1 MLKLQNINWTLENGT
16 QIIKDINLDI
26 PDGKLIVITGPNG
39 GGKTTLAKIIAGIE
53 KPTSGKI
60 FLDNTDIS
68 DYDIT
73 ERAKAGISYALQQPV
88 RFKGITVRNLLE
100 LASGKEL
107 SIDELCELLGKVGL
121 CTYDYIDRE
130 INSSLSGGEIK
141 RIEIASVLAR
151 KTKLTIFDEPEAGI
165 DLWSFTSLIDA
176 FQKLKNESGK
186 SLLVISHQERILEIA
201 DYIVVIADGNVRA
214 FGEGKD
220 VLPQLLKEEKESKC
234 PLGKDKKGEN
244 N

>member
-1 MLKLQNINWTLENGT
+1 MVFSILSLLYFLKLNIFDEEILIS
-16 QIIKDINLDI
+16 IIRNMDDFNA
-26 PDGKLIVITGPNG
+26 VIAL
-39 GGKTTLAKIIAGIE
+39 KFYIE
-53 KPTSGKI
+53 R
-60 FLDNTDIS
+60 DVV
-68 DYDIT
+68 
-73 ERAKAGISYALQQPV
+73 A
-88 RFKGITVRNLLE
+88 
-100 LASGKEL
+100 
-107 SIDELCELLGKVGL
+107 
-121 CTYDYIDRE
+121 
-130 INSSLSGGEIK
+130 SLSGGESK
-141 RIEIASVLAR
+141 RIEIATVLSRENA
-151 KTKLTIFDEPEAGI
+151 KILVFDEPEAGI

>member
-73 ERAKAGISYALQQPV
+73 ERAKAGISYALQQP
-88 RFKGITVRNLLE
+88 GITVKNLLE
-100 LASGKEL
+100 LASGKDL

-165 DLWSFTSLIDA
+165 DLWSFTGLIKV
-176 FQKLKNESGK
+176 FEELKSKHKGTQII
-186 SLLVISHQERILEIA
+186 ISHQERILEIA
-201 DYIVVIADGNVRA
+201 DEIIVIADGLVRTS
-214 FGEGKD
+214 GQKDEIMPILLENEYGQHCPEGK
-220 VLPQLLKEEKESKC
+220 EEVYSE
-234 PLGKDKKGEN
+234 
-244 N
+244 

>member
-88 RFKGITVRNLLE
+88 RFKGITVKNLLE
-100 LASGKEL
+100 LASGKDL

-165 DLWSFTSLIDA
+165 DLWSFTGLIKV
-176 FQKLKNESGK
+176 FEELKSKHKGTQDNNFTPGK
-186 SLLVISHQERILEIA
+186 NF
-201 DYIVVIADGNVRA
+201 GNSR
-214 FGEGKD
+214 
-220 VLPQLLKEEKESKC
+220 
-234 PLGKDKKGEN
+234 
-244 N
+244 

>member
-88 RFKGITVRNLLE
+88 RFKGITVKNLLE
-100 LASGKEL
+100 LASGKDL

-165 DLWSFTSLIDA
+165 DLWSFTGLIKV
-176 FQKLKNESGK
+176 FEELKSKHKGTQII
-186 SLLVISHQERILEIA
+186 ISHQERILEIA
-201 DYIVVIADGNVRA
+201 DEIIVIADGLVRTS
-214 FGEGKD
+214 GQKD
-220 VLPQLLKEEKESKC
+220 EIMPILL
-234 PLGKDKKGEN
+234 
-244 N
+244 

>member
-88 RFKGITVRNLLE
+88 RFKGITVKNLLE
-100 LASGKEL
+100 LASGKDL

-151 KTKLTIFDEPEAGI
+151 KTKLTIFD
-165 DLWSFTSLIDA
+165 
-176 FQKLKNESGK
+176 
-186 SLLVISHQERILEIA
+186 
-201 DYIVVIADGNVRA
+201 
-214 FGEGKD
+214 
-220 VLPQLLKEEKESKC
+220 
-234 PLGKDKKGEN
+234 
-244 N
+244 

>member
-165 DLWSFTSLIDA
+165 DLWSFTGLIKV
-176 FQKLKNESGK
+176 FEELKHERK
-186 SLLVISHQERILEIA
+186 EIIISDHEIILEIA
-201 DYIVVIADGNVRA
+201 DEIIVIADGLVRTN
-214 FGEGKD
+214 GQKDEIMPILLENEYGQHCPEGK
-220 VLPQLLKEEKESKC
+220 EEVYSE
-234 PLGKDKKGEN
+234 
-244 N
+244 